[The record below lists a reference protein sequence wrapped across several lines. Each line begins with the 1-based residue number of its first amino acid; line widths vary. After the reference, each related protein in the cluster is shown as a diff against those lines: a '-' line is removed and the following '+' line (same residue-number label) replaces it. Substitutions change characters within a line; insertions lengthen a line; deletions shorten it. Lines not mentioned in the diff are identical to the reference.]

1 MGDLQREESK
11 EERRG
16 VFVEKS
22 KVRKEEGRGIE
33 IGKLGFENKEMGL
46 WVLRLLSSKKKD
58 REMYWVC

>member
-16 VFVEKS
+16 VFVGKS

-33 IGKLGFENKEMGL
+33 IGKWGFENKEMGF
-46 WVLRLLSSKKKD
+46 VRLKERD
-58 REMYWVC
+58 RRRLGLL